1 LREDAEQHLESVMSW
16 CRRARM
22 QPFVKLGKKLNR
34 HMDGILGYFNNFS
47 KRSAEHLSHFSQI
60 SGGHGIYAT
69 RLSMV

>member
-1 LREDAEQHLESVMSW
+1 
-16 CRRARM
+16 M